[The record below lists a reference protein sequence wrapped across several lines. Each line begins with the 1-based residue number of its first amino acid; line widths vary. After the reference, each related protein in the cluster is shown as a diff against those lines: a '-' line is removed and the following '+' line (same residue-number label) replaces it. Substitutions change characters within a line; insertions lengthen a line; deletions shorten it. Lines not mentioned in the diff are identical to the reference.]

1 MSIELEQVSYI
12 YHPAT
17 PFARSALHA
26 LSLHIAAGETLGIT
40 GDVGAGKSTLLQMIN
55 GLLQPSSGRVLVE
68 GREVAAMRKREL
80 ADLRRR
86 VGLVFQH
93 PERQIFADS
102 LFDEIAFGPHN
113 AGLGRQE
120 INERVEWA
128 LQAVGLSAACQ
139 DRPNVALSAGEQ
151 RRVAIA
157 GVLALQPA
165 YLLLDEPTAGLD
177 GDGAAIL
184 METLAMIGRQP
195 GKTIVMVSHNLRQ
208 LLALSDRIV
217 WLREGR
223 VWLDLRREEIIDHYV
238 TLRQSYQLPE
248 VLNVMHALR
257 ELDWPLAPAALT
269 PETLGV
275 AIADYL
281 KGERG
286 NDLTQMDT
294 D

>member
-26 LSLHIAAGETLGIT
+26 LSLHISAGETLGIT

-55 GLLQPSSGRVLVE
+55 GLLQPSSGRVLVD
-68 GREVAAMRKREL
+68 GHDVAAMGKREL

-102 LFDEIAFGPHN
+102 VFDEIAFGPRN
-113 AGLGRQE
+113 AGLSRQE
-120 INERVEWA
+120 ISERVEWA
-128 LQAVGLSAACQ
+128 GQAVGLPGSIK
-139 DRPNVALSAGEQ
+139 DRHALKLSAGEQ
-151 RRVAIA
+151 RRVALA
-157 GVLALQPA
+157 GILALQPS

-177 GDGAAIL
+177 GEGAATL
-184 METLAMIGRQP
+184 METLTRIGRQP
-195 GKTIVMVSHNLRQ
+195 GQTIVMVSHNLRQ
-208 LLALSDRIV
+208 LLALSQRIV

-223 VWLDLRREEIIDHYV
+223 IWLDLRREEIIAHYV

-257 ELDWPLAPAALT
+257 ELGWPLDPAALT
-269 PETLGV
+269 PETLGA
-275 AIADYL
+275 AIAEHI
-281 KGERG
+281 KGR
-286 NDLTQMDT
+286 
-294 D
+294 